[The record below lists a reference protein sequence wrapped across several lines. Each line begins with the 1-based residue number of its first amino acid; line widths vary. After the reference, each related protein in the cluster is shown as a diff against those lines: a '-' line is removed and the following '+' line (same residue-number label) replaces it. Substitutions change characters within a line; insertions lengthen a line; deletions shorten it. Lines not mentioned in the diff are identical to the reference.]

1 MSEDI
6 DFEFTLED
14 LYRNMINE
22 IQAGEEDEVKQVK
35 TKRPNFLEML
45 RTGGKLGQLNTRK
58 QA

>member
-1 MSEDI
+1 MTEDI

-22 IQAGEEDEVKQVK
+22 IQAGEAEEGKQVK
-35 TKRPNFLEML
+35 QTRPNFLEML

-58 QA
+58 QE